1 MKIRKSEDNKN
12 IEKSLPIKEITDL
25 YK

>member
-25 YK
+25 YR